1 MQVASVFITTSLP
14 KKQQGLAGAV
24 IMLVLNLGIA
34 VWLGFADIVNTCTLS
49 NLGEKKS
56 YQAALWLEVACAAA
70 SLVTFVL
77 FVRLKK
83 AESAMT
89 ADEIAE
95 LEMEEKAPGEG
106 GAAEP

>member
-1 MQVASVFITTSLP
+1 
-14 KKQQGLAGAV
+14 
-24 IMLVLNLGIA
+24 MLLFHLGIA
-34 VWLGFADIVNTCTLS
+34 GCLGFADIVNIYTLS

-56 YQAALWLEVACAAA
+56 YQAVFWLEIACTVA
-70 SLVTFVL
+70 SLLIFVL

-95 LEMEEKAPGEG
+95 LESQEKTPVGQEQQV
-106 GAAEP
+106 P

>member
-1 MQVASVFITTSLP
+1 
-14 KKQQGLAGAV
+14 
-24 IMLVLNLGIA
+24 MLVLNLGIA
-34 VWLGFADIVNTCTLS
+34 VWLGFADIVNTYTLS

-95 LEMEEKAPGEG
+95 L
-106 GAAEP
+106 